1 MLPIAVQWVLAVMM
15 LLLVGGVVWIA
26 VMQIRV
32 ATAKHNLDLYDK
44 RFKIFEAAGR
54 YLQHLLVEGRVS
66 ETALNEFNIGV
77 AGAVFLFDNDL
88 NIYLDA
94 LRRRGLSL
102 NALTEQLSSIELD
115 AEGRDELIDKID
127 AWVTDFKLEYSR
139 LVNAFTPY
147 LKRRG
152 I

>member
-32 ATAKHNLDLYDK
+32 ALAKHNLDLYDK
-44 RFKIFEAAGR
+44 RFKVFEATTI
-54 YLQHLLVEGRVS
+54 YLQHLLVEGNVS
-66 ETALNEFNIGV
+66 ETALDTFNTGV
-77 AGAVFLFDNDL
+77 AGAVFLFDNDV

-94 LRRRGLSL
+94 LRRKSLSL
-102 NALTEQLSSIELD
+102 NALTQQLALMESN
-115 AEGRDELIDKID
+115 AEGRDEVIDRID
-127 AWVTDFKLEYSR
+127 AWVTDFKMEYSR
-139 LVNAFTPY
+139 LVKAFTPY
-147 LKRRG
+147 LKSRG